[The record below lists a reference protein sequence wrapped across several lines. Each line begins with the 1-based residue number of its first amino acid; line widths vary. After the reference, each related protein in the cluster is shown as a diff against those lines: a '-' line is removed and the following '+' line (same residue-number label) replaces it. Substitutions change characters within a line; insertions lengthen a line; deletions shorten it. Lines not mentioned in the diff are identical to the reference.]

1 MELKLKRLTLLNFK
15 GVRSLSID
23 FSDVTNIDGDN
34 GTGKT
39 TIADAYFWL
48 LFGKDSC
55 DKKDFNIKTLD
66 KNNKVIERLDHEV
79 EGEFLLD
86 GNTVTLK
93 KVFREKWVKKRG
105 YETTEFTGH
114 ETECYY
120 NGVPMQMKEYTT
132 KIDTLINEQLSKLL
146 TNPNYFNSLKW
157 QERREILTKM
167 VGDISDNDIF
177 NLDEKFQELV
187 AELNKGKTMKEFRS
201 QVAAQRKKINDDLS
215 AIPTRINEANRALPE
230 ELPNYEVEEKN
241 ISNYEKEIT
250 EIEDNISDAYKRN
263 ETEIQQYNNEL
274 NKLNTLKNELQSL
287 EREKENLAENSKR
300 QLVNDIRFKEQEV
313 KSTENDVNYL
323 KSQISNN
330 ESRLTQLTDIKSK
343 LLDKYNSENSKIFV
357 IAEIED
363 TCPTCK
369 QHLPIDQIDEKKAS
383 MEQNFNE
390 NKVKILNDVKS
401 QGLKNKAD
409 IENLQTV
416 ITGYKNDLS
425 SKENALIRLRD
436 ELTKLQDN
444 LKSLV
449 VPSDESLEQ
458 KIATKQAE
466 IDNFVQPE
474 KKSIDVSE
482 LRIKKTELQQLI
494 DKCREKLA
502 VKNIVENTNKR
513 IAELEE
519 QEKKLASELTYY
531 ERMEFL
537 MNDFDK
543 RKIETIEHRVNSMFT
558 FVQFKMFENQINGGE
573 VQICE
578 CIVDGVPY
586 YDINTAKKINA
597 GIDIINTLANYYGVY
612 APIFIDNRESVN
624 NLLPCKS
631 QIVNLIV
638 SKEPK
643 LRITN

>member
-1 MELKLKRLTLLNFK
+1 MELKLKRLILLNFK
-15 GVRSLSID
+15 GIRSLSID

-48 LFGKDSC
+48 LFGKDSS

-66 KNNKVIERLDHEV
+66 KNNNVIQRLDHEV

-105 YETTEFTGH
+105 FETPEFTGH

-120 NGVPMQMKEYTT
+120 NGVPMQMKEYTN

-167 VGDISDNDIF
+167 VGDISDDDIF

-187 AELNKGKTMKEFRS
+187 TELNKGKTMKEFRS
-201 QVAAQRKKINDDLS
+201 QVTAQRKKINDDL
-215 AIPTRINEANRALPE
+215 ATIPTRIDEANRSLPE

-241 ISNYEKEIT
+241 ISKYESEIKEID
-250 EIEDNISDAYKRN
+250 ENISDSYKRN
-263 ETEIQQYNNEL
+263 ETEIQNYNNEL

-287 EREKENLAENSKR
+287 QRDKENLAENSKR
-300 QLVNDIRFKEQEV
+300 QLVNDIRFKEQEIKTV
-313 KSTENDVNYL
+313 ENDLNYL
-323 KSQISNN
+323 KSQITNN
-330 ESRLTQLTDIKSK
+330 ESRVTQLTDAKNK
-343 LLDKYNSENSKIFV
+343 LLAQYNSENSKVFV
-357 IAEIED
+357 IADIQD

-369 QHLPIDQIDEKKAS
+369 QSLPTEQIDEKKAS

-390 NKVKILNDVKS
+390 NKVRLLNDIKT
-401 QGLKNKAD
+401 QGLKNKSD
-409 IENLQTV
+409 IETITNV
-416 ITGYKNDLS
+416 INGYKNDLAE
-425 SKENALIRLRD
+425 KENTLIRLRD
-436 ELTKLQDN
+436 ELVKLQDN
-444 LKSLV
+444 LNSLTIPV
-449 VPSDESLEQ
+449 DENLEQ
-458 KIATKQAE
+458 KIAAKQAE
-466 IDNFVQPE
+466 INDFVQPE

-482 LRIKKTELQQLI
+482 LRTKKAELQQLI

-513 IAELEE
+513 ILELEA
-519 QEKKLASELTYY
+519 QEKKLATELSYY

-543 RKIETIEHRVNSMFT
+543 RKMETIEQRVNSMFT
-558 FVQFKMFENQINGGE
+558 FVQFKMFEKQINGGE
-573 VQICE
+573 VPICE
-578 CIVDGVPY
+578 CLVDGVPY

-643 LRITN
+643 LKITN

>member
-105 YETTEFTGH
+105 FETPEFTGH

-187 AELNKGKTMKEFRS
+187 TELNKGKTMKEFRL

-274 NKLNTLKNELQSL
+274 NKLNTLKNDLQSL
-287 EREKENLAENSKR
+287 QRERENLAENSKR

-330 ESRLTQLTDIKSK
+330 ENRLTQLTDIKTK

-369 QHLPIDQIDEKKAS
+369 QHLPIDQMDEKKAS
-383 MEQNFNE
+383 MEQNAIGFHN
-390 NKVKILNDVKS
+390 
-401 QGLKNKAD
+401 G
-409 IENLQTV
+409 
-416 ITGYKNDLS
+416 
-425 SKENALIRLRD
+425 ALAIG
-436 ELTKLQDN
+436 
-444 LKSLV
+444 
-449 VPSDESLEQ
+449 
-458 KIATKQAE
+458 A
-466 IDNFVQPE
+466 
-474 KKSIDVSE
+474 
-482 LRIKKTELQQLI
+482 
-494 DKCREKLA
+494 
-502 VKNIVENTNKR
+502 
-513 IAELEE
+513 
-519 QEKKLASELTYY
+519 
-531 ERMEFL
+531 
-537 MNDFDK
+537 
-543 RKIETIEHRVNSMFT
+543 
-558 FVQFKMFENQINGGE
+558 
-573 VQICE
+573 
-578 CIVDGVPY
+578 
-586 YDINTAKKINA
+586 
-597 GIDIINTLANYYGVY
+597 
-612 APIFIDNRESVN
+612 
-624 NLLPCKS
+624 
-631 QIVNLIV
+631 
-638 SKEPK
+638 
-643 LRITN
+643 

>member
-105 YETTEFTGH
+105 FETPEFTGH

-187 AELNKGKTMKEFRS
+187 TELNKGKTMKEFRS

-274 NKLNTLKNELQSL
+274 NKLNTLKNDLQSL
-287 EREKENLAENSKR
+287 QRERENLAENSKR

-330 ESRLTQLTDIKSK
+330 ENRLTQLTDIKTK

-369 QHLPIDQIDEKKAS
+369 QHLPIDQMDEKKAS

-458 KIATKQAE
+458 KISTKQAE